1 MCQTFNGLL
10 YIFLERF
17 QNCWYVRLK
26 LTPPKWYIHTCIN
39 KCDGLFVHCWL
50 YSGHIQLCNWAFI
63 VKSQRAKANVGYT
76 TVWKSYIG
84 INFAFNF
91 FVVVTAMEYHNL
103 NTSIATRDFWV
114 VTGRDIIAYW
124 LLKSELIGKP
134 VVYNIEKWILIMLC
148 SCFVSGLFTYESPF
162 TYDQYSNATNSQ
174 SSNDILEHS
183 TSTVLKIFMGTLRN
197 ELMNCF
203 IPVEK

>member
-17 QNCWYVRLK
+17 QKCWYVRLK

-39 KCDGLFVHCWL
+39 ICWAFLLCWL

-91 FVVVTAMEYHNL
+91 FVVITAMEYHNL

-124 LLKSELIGKP
+124 LLKSE
-134 VVYNIEKWILIMLC
+134 LC

-183 TSTVLKIFMGTLRN
+183 TSTVLKIFIGNFKKWTD
-197 ELMNCF
+197 ELSHSRGEIKYKMSPSKCF
-203 IPVEK
+203 QCGCF

>member
-1 MCQTFNGLL
+1 MIHSHLHQYMLSFFCIVD
-10 YIFLERF
+10 YI
-17 QNCWYVRLK
+17 QVIYNCA
-26 LTPPKWYIHTCIN
+26 
-39 KCDGLFVHCWL
+39 
-50 YSGHIQLCNWAFI
+50 NWAFI

-91 FVVVTAMEYHNL
+91 FVVITAMEYHNL

-124 LLKSELIGKP
+124 LLKSE
-134 VVYNIEKWILIMLC
+134 LC

-183 TSTVLKIFMGTLRN
+183 TSTVLKIFIGNFKKWTD
-197 ELMNCF
+197 ELSHSRGEIKYKMSPSKCF
-203 IPVEK
+203 QCGCF